1 MWISK
6 WLSHISRAPECI
18 KVPPEATRISTPLVP
33 EQWRNHLAAHPNRQL
48 TNFFIAGITSGFRL
62 GCKTPLQTLKSSR
75 KNLVSSLE
83 HPAVVDEYLANELKE
98 SRIAGPFKKGSIPD
112 AHVSRFGVIPKKS
125 SGKWQLIVD
134 LSHPQG
140 SSVNDAIPKELC
152 SLTYITVD
160 TAIKHIL
167 TLGPGTLL
175 AKLDIKN
182 AFRLLPVH
190 PADRHLL
197 AMHWNNNMY
206 IDTCLPFDLCSAPKL
221 FNILVDLLT
230 WMLIKQGVFP
240 TIHYLDDFL
249 TMGPASSNKCQENLT
264 SIQQLCIDLGIP
276 LAQKKLEGPTHCLM
290 FLGIEID
297 TRLSVAR
304 LPRDKLTR
312 IKSELHHWLKKRRA
326 TKRQIL
332 SLVGLLQHVS
342 KVVVPGRTFT
352 ARMYS
357 KAARVK
363 KLHYFIKLDSTFRS
377 DLHWWHTFISTWNGR
392 SFLHVVNQQVP
403 TDCCIYTDASGSWGC
418 GGFFREKWFQFAWI
432 AEWSEIGI
440 MTKELLPIVISCAV
454 LGPKLYQKSIEVQCD
469 NTGAVSAINKG
480 SSKDRTAMHLLHC
493 LWFFAALFQIR
504 IITTHIPGI
513 ANTAADMLSRNL
525 LPQFQEAY
533 PQASQFPSYVPIPLL
548 TLLSPKQLD
557 WTSPGFLSLFQETL
571 SIIHKETE

>member
-1 MWISK
+1 M
-6 WLSHISRAPECI
+6 
-18 KVPPEATRISTPLVP
+18 
-33 EQWRNHLAAHPNRQL
+33 
-48 TNFFIAGITSGFRL
+48 
-62 GCKTPLQTLKSSR
+62 
-75 KNLVSSLE
+75 
-83 HPAVVDEYLANELKE
+83 ANELKE

-125 SGKWQLIVD
+125 SGKWRLIVD

-152 SLTYITVD
+152 SLTYITID

-182 AFRLLPVH
+182 AF
-190 PADRHLL
+190 
-197 AMHWNNNMY
+197 
-206 IDTCLPFDLCSAPKL
+206 
-221 FNILVDLLT
+221 
-230 WMLIKQGVFP
+230 
-240 TIHYLDDFL
+240 
-249 TMGPASSNKCQENLT
+249 
-264 SIQQLCIDLGIP
+264 
-276 LAQKKLEGPTHCLM
+276 
-290 FLGIEID
+290 
-297 TRLSVAR
+297 
-304 LPRDKLTR
+304 R

-332 SLVGLLQHVS
+332 SLVGLLQHAS

-352 ARMYS
+352 SHMYS

-363 KLHYFIKLDSTFRS
+363 KLHYFTKLDSTFRS

-418 GGFFREKWFQFAWI
+418 GGFFREKWLQFAWT

-454 LGPKLYQKSIEVQCD
+454 WGPKLYQKSIQVQCD

-480 SSKDRTAMHLLHC
+480 SSKDKTAMHLLC
-493 LWFFAALFQIR
+493 CPWFFAALFQIR
-504 IITTHIPGI
+504 IIATHIPGI

-525 LPQFQEAY
+525 LIQFQEAY